1 MDIKDLALDDL
12 LNQQDAKANDITLV
26 KADDATPQGS
36 KEVAIIGVSARIGAA
51 NDLNTF
57 WDMLAKGEMGT
68 RDLPEARKA
77 AFEEYLHLRGVFHR
91 ISEQDYQR
99 ESFLDDIDRFDY
111 RFFGMSKQEANLMDP
126 NQRLF
131 LQTGWSALED
141 AGYGGDSIRGSKT
154 GVFVG
159 YSADFGQDYRH
170 IIHTFAPDAPEIA
183 VAGNVK
189 SIIASRLAY
198 QLDLR
203 GPTMMIDTACS
214 SGLVCVHQAIR
225 SIRNNECDMAIA
237 GAVKVDF
244 LPVMDRENIGVG
256 TKDIQDTI
264 AADERTK
271 TFDDFSDGTSAAEG
285 VLAFVLKSYDQALA
299 DGDNI
304 LAVVAGSAVN
314 QDGLSVGITAPNSE
328 AQARLIQDALQDA
341 EMEPEHISYIEAHGT
356 ATRLGDPIE
365 VAGIS
370 SAFSRFTQR
379 KQFCGIGSVKTNIGH
394 MDNGAGLAGLSKVLL
409 SLQHQQLP
417 PSLNFNTPNRN
428 IPFEQSPVYVNDVL
442 RPWDV
447 QAGQVRAAG
456 INSFGLS
463 GTNCHVIVREHLSE
477 PHSEQASHT
486 APANSNLNHASQ
498 TSSHVLLL
506 SAINTEALIRQA
518 NNYLA
523 HLNSDAGQQQ
533 RWQDICYTAALG
545 RLHHVARLAI
555 VADSH
560 QAGVAALTDFLEQAN
575 SNDGAL
581 STSAAVLQS
590 TTKAS
595 INSDALAQHNQAW
608 LFNQFK
614 VVAQASGNA
623 NELTESEQHAFT
635 QLANDLIEESA
646 SASTSAVHSTQNTQ
660 DATAHTLKAL
670 QLHWVCGANP
680 DWATLFA
687 NVAQRVTTEQ
697 SKNTTYSRVTLP
709 TYPFAQESCWV
720 EATVAAEKALN
731 QGASAKTF
739 NHPLLD
745 QCVVDSFG
753 FHLYRVNLSAQKHWE
768 LADHIVKGVCVL
780 PGTCYIEIML
790 QVALQL
796 RGAHYHDH
804 PWPLVFER
812 VQFLSPFG
820 IYPKENR
827 DLHIQVQE
835 DGQSRYNIRIV
846 SRDERGVNAHARDL
860 DWEVH
865 AEATI
870 KLTETAPE
878 TGVINPDSLIP
889 SFSRHLLFSQADDA
903 RKGLNIGDRWN
914 HSFVD
919 GWHKDDMSEF
929 MVKLALPAPFSH
941 EGQIYAWHPALLD
954 VAVNAANHVLGDGD
968 LFLPFSYKNFSVM
981 NKLPDELFV
990 YFTTKNSTD
999 ELYTFDIRLMD
1010 KKGVVC
1016 GRIDE
1021 YTIKRVPESESFD
1034 QAPTHPQ
1041 VFALRA
1047 VEAHRHNEN
1056 TVSGNAGKT
1065 DNADN
1070 LDSLDNPDSPAD
1082 SIEAQTAL
1090 NTQINNNPVLF
1101 IHNGQATQT
1110 ALLDSLNH
1118 QLGQVIDLAMNASNE
1133 AHPAAH
1139 SKTHS
1144 EVNSQG
1150 SIQALLQSVQEHQFS
1165 AIIYAGALSEGFKDD
1180 GVNQLSDALAQ
1191 VTHWINGLVQEKI
1204 VNTGPTYVLTAQGV
1218 SAPLDNEHQEQIE
1231 PDQAA
1236 IAAFVRIAGMEN
1248 PQLNLACLDVSRAD
1262 LRAEP
1267 QDTQNREWAKW
1278 LLDSLLKYNADTNK
1292 QSQMVW
1298 HRNSAQLSQQLELL
1312 NLDRQGHMGLTG
1324 DGVYVITGG
1333 TGALGMELAW
1343 YLTQQFDAHTAA
1355 AQNGGSHLKLAL
1367 IGTRALPDEATW
1379 PQRLSDSSTDA
1390 GLRQKLTQLQAIR
1403 ATGAKV
1409 SCHAVDLADATA
1421 VEALTSHLR
1430 EQHGRINGV
1439 VHAAGRAGAGYLMKK
1454 TESDIHQVVDGK
1466 ALGAWHLHQATLN
1479 DELQFF
1485 VMYSSIA
1492 TVLRNPGQSDYTAA
1506 NSFLD
1511 ALAEYRRDKG
1521 LPALSIGWPAWRET
1535 GIAVEWNAVDEDEFF
1550 APINT
1555 KEALDLLARAVHA
1568 KDQLPASI
1576 VLASLNQNAR
1586 LQDIQQLGLSASPAL
1601 ERHLS
1606 QHQNSAATAVVASA
1620 GDMSDVV
1627 LKGISDPDDIDM
1639 LVAGAWRKVLGM
1651 SEFDYEENLNDLGGN
1666 SILTTQLY
1674 KEFDQLHPGMME
1686 MADLF
1691 SLTTIKTQAEQ
1702 LKKNLG
1708 YSKSESSTNAV
1719 SGALSKGSSKELS
1732 KEASNAAEA
1741 QAEEENM
1748 DDILAK
1754 LASGELSAEEAQELL

>member
-1 MDIKDLALDDL
+1 MDLKDLALDDL

-26 KADDATPQGS
+26 KADERAPQGS
-36 KEVAIIGVSARIGAA
+36 SEVAIIGVSARIGAA
-51 NDLNTF
+51 NNLDAF
-57 WDMLAKGEMGT
+57 WDMLAKGDTGA
-68 RDLPEARKA
+68 RDLPPARRH

-99 ESFLDDIDRFDY
+99 ESFLDDIDQFDY

-244 LPVMDRENIGVG
+244 LPVLDKDDIGVG

-264 AADERTK
+264 AADGRTK

-285 VLAFVLKSYDQALA
+285 VLAFVLKNYDQALA

-304 LAVVAGSAVN
+304 LAVVAGSAIN

-341 EMEPEHISYIEAHGT
+341 NMEPEQISYIEAHGT

-365 VAGIS
+365 VAGIN

-442 RPWDV
+442 RDWDV
-447 QAGQVRAAG
+447 PQGQPRVAG

-463 GTNCHVIVREHLSE
+463 GTNCHVIVREAPSSLSEHGQPKRDLSEQGLSKQHLSE
-477 PHSEQASHT
+477 PSKSSE
-486 APANSNLNHASQ
+486 L
-498 TSSHVLLL
+498 LLL
-506 SAINTEALIRQA
+506 SGLNLAALTRQA
-518 NNYLA
+518 ENFLA
-523 HLNSDAGQQQ
+523 HLNSKAGQAQS
-533 RWQDICYTAALG
+533 WQDICYTAAVG
-545 RLHHVARLAI
+545 RMHHAARLAI

-560 QAGVAALTDFLEQAN
+560 HAAVEALEQFILEAH
-575 SNDGAL
+575 SD
-581 STSAAVLQS
+581 TIAATVPDAAQF
-590 TTKAS
+590 AA
-595 INSDALAQHNQAW
+595 INTDTLAQANHKPW

-614 VVAQASGNA
+614 VVAQSAGNA
-623 NELTESEQHAFT
+623 NELSESEQHAFS
-635 QLANDLIEESA
+635 QLANDLIDDDAAFTQPHSESPNA
-646 SASTSAVHSTQNTQ
+646 NLART
-660 DATAHTLKAL
+660 L

-680 DWATLFA
+680 NWQAYFAKAAAQISEQANTATSSYR
-687 NVAQRVTTEQ
+687 RV
-697 SKNTTYSRVTLP
+697 SLP
-709 TYPFAQESCWV
+709 TYPFAKESCWV
-720 EATVAAEKALN
+720 ESTVAAEKALN
-731 QGASAKTF
+731 QGANAKTF

-745 QCVVDSFG
+745 QCVVNSLG
-753 FHLYRVNLSAQKHWE
+753 FHLYRVNLSARKHWE

-820 IYPKENR
+820 IYPKDNR
-827 DLHIQVQE
+827 DLHIQVHE
-835 DGQSRYNIRIV
+835 DGNARYNIRIV
-846 SRDERGVNAHARDL
+846 SRDDKGVHSHAKDL
-860 DWEVH
+860 EWEVH

-870 KLTETAPE
+870 HLAQEAPE
-878 TGVINPDSLIP
+878 TSVINPDNLIP
-889 SFSRHLLFSQADDA
+889 TFPRHLLFSQADDA
-903 RKGLNIGDRWN
+903 RKGLDIGDRWN

-919 GWHKDDMSEF
+919 GWHKDDMSDF
-929 MVKLALPAPFSH
+929 MVKLALPAPFAH
-941 EGQIYAWHPALLD
+941 EADIYAWHPALLD

-968 LFLPFSYKNFSVM
+968 LFLPFSYKNFTVIS
-981 NKLPDELFV
+981 KLPEEVYV
-990 YFTTKNSTD
+990 YFTTKTATE

-1010 KKGVVC
+1010 KQGNVC

-1021 YTIKRVPESESFD
+1021 YTIKRVPESETFD
-1034 QAPTHPQ
+1034 HTPALPQA
-1041 VFALRA
+1041 FALRA
-1047 VEAHRHNEN
+1047 VDAQDATEQSAE
-1056 TVSGNAGKT
+1056 
-1065 DNADN
+1065 
-1070 LDSLDNPDSPAD
+1070 LDNTLSN
-1082 SIEAQTAL
+1082 E
-1090 NTQINNNPVLF
+1090 PVLF
-1101 IHNGQATQT
+1101 IHTGSDVQT
-1110 ALLDSLNH
+1110 ALLATFKH
-1118 QLGQVIDLAMNASNE
+1118 RFGQVVALSISGDDTSEENALNAAIQAQLS
-1133 AHPAAH
+1133 AH
-1139 SKTHS
+1139 SAQPFAA
-1144 EVNSQG
+1144 V
-1150 SIQALLQSVQEHQFS
+1150 
-1165 AIIYAGALSEGFKDD
+1165 IYAGALTDGFT
-1180 GVNQLSDALAQ
+1180 GTQVNHLSDTLSALKA
-1191 VTHWINGLVQEKI
+1191 WINGLVQEK
-1204 VNTGPTYVLTAQGV
+1204 VLNTGPTYVLTSQGITA
-1218 SAPLDNEHQEQIE
+1218 SLDEAREYQVE

-1236 IAAFVRIAGMEN
+1236 IAAFARIAGMEN
-1248 PQLNLACLDVSRAD
+1248 PQLHLSCLDVSRQD
-1262 LRAEP
+1262 L
-1267 QDTQNREWAKW
+1267 QNNDLSW
-1278 LLDSLLKYNADTNK
+1278 LLRPLANRSTATP
-1292 QSQMVW
+1292 SQLVW
-1298 HRNSAQLSQQLELL
+1298 YRDNQRLSEQLEIL
-1312 NLDRQGHMGLTG
+1312 NLDKSLQLSLSN
-1324 DGVYVITGG
+1324 DGVYLITGG

-1343 YLTQQFDAHTAA
+1343 YLTQQFQQADTTRADTAP
-1355 AQNGGSHLKLAL
+1355 LKLAL
-1367 IGTRALPDEATW
+1367 IGTRPLPEEASW
-1379 PQRLSDSSTDA
+1379 PELLNATDTDA
-1390 GLRQKLTQLQAIR
+1390 ALRQKITQLQSIR
-1403 ATGAKV
+1403 AAGAEV
-1409 SCHAVDLADATA
+1409 SCHAVDLADAQA
-1421 VEALTSHLR
+1421 VQHLTDSLR
-1430 EQHGRINGV
+1430 QQHQRINGV
-1439 VHAAGRAGAGYLMKK
+1439 VHAAGRAGAGYLMNK
-1454 TESDIHQVVDGK
+1454 SHAQIQQVVEGK
-1466 ALGAWHLHQATLN
+1466 ALGAWHLHQQTLQ
-1479 DELQFF
+1479 DKLQFF

-1511 ALAEYRRDKG
+1511 ALAEYRRDQG
-1521 LPALSIGWPAWRET
+1521 LPALSVCWPAWRET

-1555 KEALDLLARAVHA
+1555 AEALNLLARALLA
-1568 KDQLPASI
+1568 KEQLPASI
-1576 VLASLNQNAR
+1576 VLAGLNPNAQLHALSELGMGASSALSRLLDKQNAHAS
-1586 LQDIQQLGLSASPAL
+1586 SA
-1601 ERHLS
+1601 
-1606 QHQNSAATAVVASA
+1606 VASSA
-1620 GDMSDVV
+1620 GDMPEVV
-1627 LKGISDPDDIDM
+1627 IKGISDPDEIDQ

-1651 SEFDYEENLNDLGGN
+1651 PEFDYEESLNDLGGN

-1691 SLTTIKTQAEQ
+1691 SFTTIKSQAEQ
-1702 LKKNLG
+1702 LRKALG
-1708 YSKSESSTNAV
+1708 YQKADDTAAQDA
-1719 SGALSKGSSKELS
+1719 SGASADED
-1732 KEASNAAEA
+1732 
-1741 QAEEENM
+1741 NM

-1754 LASGELSAEEAQELL
+1754 LASGELSAEEAQNLL